1 MPLHISKKKIAAL
14 FSALALFVMMRPLQR
29 LFVIGRI
36 DTQLIVIAFFVGI
49 VGIYVVL
56 NFSHFLYIV
65 LLDKLL
71 LFLIVL
77 VPFSILWSVAP
88 AKTLSGSITFL
99 AGSLFGIYLAMRFSM
114 REQLLI
120 VAAALAIAAIASL
133 IVSLLLP
140 AVGTGIARGVV
151 EVWSGVFR
159 QKNGLG
165 RYMTIGAVVFF
176 LLWLEHKRRWWAI
189 ILFMLATGLIL
200 LASSATAFVTL
211 LLTVVLVFFYRQ
223 MLERGIARRLFPVA
237 VISLLV
243 SLIVVVI
250 VSENS
255 RTLELLLVALGRDP
269 ERNSLLVRQAL
280 WQYVGDYIRNRPIL
294 GYGFDA
300 FWQSGESRIIYV
312 YNNTQGWET
321 NHAHNGFLELWL
333 QLGLVGLV
341 AMIVHILTNF
351 RRAIVAAQT
360 MQPGTTLWI
369 LSYLTILLIFN
380 FTYSALLGQLTV
392 PWTLYVSTT
401 LSLRLHQQ
409 RVKYQARTLRPALT
423 STATS

>member
-1 MPLHISKKKIAAL
+1 
-14 FSALALFVMMRPLQR
+14 
-29 LFVIGRI
+29 
-36 DTQLIVIAFFVGI
+36 
-49 VGIYVVL
+49 
-56 NFSHFLYIV
+56 
-65 LLDKLL
+65 
-71 LFLIVL
+71 
-77 VPFSILWSVAP
+77 
-88 AKTLSGSITFL
+88 
-99 AGSLFGIYLAMRFSM
+99 M

-120 VAAALAIAAIASL
+120 VAAALGIAAIASL

-176 LLWLEHKRRWWAI
+176 LLWLERKRRWWAI
-189 ILFMLATGLIL
+189 LLFMLATGLIL

-211 LLTVVLVFFYRQ
+211 LTTVALIFFYRL
-223 MLERGIARRLFPVA
+223 MLERGIARRLFPIA
-237 VISLLV
+237 VMSLLV
-243 SLIVVVI
+243 SLFIVVI

-255 RTLELLLVALGRDP
+255 RMLELLLVTLGRDP
-269 ERNSLLVRQAL
+269 ERNSFFVRQAL
-280 WQYVGDYIRNRPIL
+280 WQYVGDFIRDRPIL

-300 FWQSGESRIIYV
+300 FWQADESRIIYV
-312 YNNTQGWET
+312 YNNTRGWET

-351 RRAIVAAQT
+351 RRAIEAAQT

-392 PWTLYVSTT
+392 PWTLYVATT

-409 RVKYQARTLRPALT
+409 RVKYRSRIIRPALAPT
-423 STATS
+423 TID